1 MAKTVEDGFEA
12 FLKRLIPS
20 KTEHKKVT
28 KHKQTVHRCLKNKFK
43 CSRFFD
49 IGSYGNGTG
58 VRHHSDTDY
67 FAILPSDMLHHK
79 SDVALRNTKDEL
91 KKTFPNTKI
100 EVKTPVIKIH
110 FGEFASETMEVIP
123 CYFYGL
129 EVTKLGDFQK
139 FRIPYGDGNWYHSS
153 PKAHKAY
160 VEKQNKKFDGEL
172 KSLIRLIKAW
182 KYYNDVPIE
191 SFYLELNATKYA
203 EKEKSIYYDIDL
215 MCFFRFLC
223 EKKLADIRDPM
234 GVSGLIPA
242 SKTPKMQE
250 EALSKLNTALTR
262 ARKALEAKQ
271 KGNIKE
277 ALDWWHLL
285 FNKKFK
291 LKK

>member
-1 MAKTVEDGFEA
+1 MTTTVEEGFEA
-12 FLKRLIPS
+12 FLKRLTPS

-28 KHKQTVHRCLKNKFK
+28 KHKKTVHRCLKNKFD

-79 SDVALRNTKDEL
+79 SSVALRQTKEALQATFKNTI
-91 KKTFPNTKI
+91 I

-110 FGEFASETMEVIP
+110 FGQFASEKMEIVP

-129 EVTKLGDFQK
+129 VKTKLGNFQN
-139 FRIPYGDGNWYHSS
+139 FRIPDGAGNWLYSS
-153 PKAHKAY
+153 PQAHNIY
-160 VEKQNKKFDGEL
+160 VEKQNLRFGGEL

-203 EKEKSIYYDIDL
+203 EKEKSIFYDIDL
-215 MCFFRFLC
+215 MYFLSFLY
-223 EKKLADIRDPM
+223 EKKLADIKDPM

-242 SKTPKMQE
+242 SKTPIKKE
-250 EALSKLNTALTR
+250 EAFSSTFEQINSKHLAQTFITFLLT
-262 ARKALEAKQ
+262 
-271 KGNIKE
+271 
-277 ALDWWHLL
+277 
-285 FNKKFK
+285 
-291 LKK
+291 